1 MLKKRISRIMT
12 LVLGIMIVGAFA
24 ACGGD
29 DDPDNGNGND
39 TGPTPTPGGN
49 APSTSG
55 ELTIT
60 ALGDYNGKWVF
71 AQQVF
76 SSYARFSCSCGGNA
90 ADCSCDEGEGECGC
104 EGCANYAPEPPEP
117 TSFLLAGENFNI
129 NVSQQS
135 MTYYGAQISGG
146 QAKLKVWSLDVETI
160 TLGSYNGNDKK
171 VEMMVA
177 IITKPSVANE
187 ELSVDTWFGGGGWLE
202 ADFTAGKAT
211 AAFTAMDFDD

>member
-1 MLKKRISRIMT
+1 MKKK
-12 LVLGIMIVGAFA
+12 VFLGIIAFVA
-24 ACGGD
+24 IIGFSMTACDIGSGN
-29 DDPDNGNGND
+29 DNGNGND

-49 APSTSG
+49 VSSTSG

-71 AQQVF
+71 AWQFF
-76 SSYARFSCSCGGNA
+76 SSYARSHCPCGGNA
-90 ADCSCDEGEGECGC
+90 ADCSCDEGECGC
-104 EGCANYAPEPPEP
+104 EGCANYAPEPPDP

-129 NVSQQS
+129 NISQES

-146 QAKLKVWSLDVETI
+146 QAKLKVWSVDVETG

-171 VEMMVA
+171 VFMGVM
-177 IITKPSVANE
+177 ILNKPSITSAE
-187 ELSVDTWFGGGGWLE
+187 FDTHFGDGDLE

-211 AAFTAMDFDD
+211 AAFTTWGDN